1 MSSSSVDEQLA
12 NATIITDDI
21 WQQSKY
27 RREKSLKLLQKIYK
41 NIKNKP
47 NDAKY
52 RKLNMSKILSKQDIL
67 PQVRQI
73 LLCSGFIPNNNGIH
87 VDLNDNN
94 LNLCIAVGDM
104 IAERINDE
112 QIQLE
117 KEREKIRQET
127 KQKQQKYL
135 NKNKE
140 KKELVKK
147 QIDANRK
154 DKKNQSKQVV
164 SSKAK
169 KLNFGRKDVKVDFK
183 TSGGGGG

>member
-1 MSSSSVDEQLA
+1 MSRRNSRKKSYKQ
-12 NATIITDDI
+12 DDI
-21 WQQSKY
+21 SG
-27 RREKSLKLLQKIYK
+27 
-41 NIKNKP
+41 
-47 NDAKY
+47 DAYSWLDIPYFIVRITKT
-52 RKLNMSKILSKQDIL
+52 LPKQDIVP